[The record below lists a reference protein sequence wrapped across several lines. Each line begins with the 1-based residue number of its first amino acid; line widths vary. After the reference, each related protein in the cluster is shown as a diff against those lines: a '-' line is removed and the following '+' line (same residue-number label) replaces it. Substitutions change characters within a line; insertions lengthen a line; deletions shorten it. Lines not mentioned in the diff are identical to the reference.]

1 MNVKAFFL
9 ALLFCS
15 KIKVSKRGILM
26 FSKSL
31 LGFLAILFSSFPT
44 ASHKEAMVKSAFL
57 NSSKVISSWKGG
69 HCSSSFSFTGKAGK
83 KEELFSVYGADE
95 SYKGFFTMKEDNT
108 MDVLYEGKNKVTK
121 FSDISYLFSS
131 GEDSFDDVSSTQQER
146 VKKNQRIK
154 YASSPFGSFLC
165 TPNLIVNETYSQS
178 SSRYLTQCPEYY
190 NTVIDKGC
198 APTVGA
204 MLFSFYD
211 RYSSYSSLYNGT
223 LPLDH
228 KDGNTAISGLIKT
241 LAGYMKTNP
250 DRGTYD
256 SLAAAGLDSY
266 FADHGCPEAKVTS
279 SDSFSNY
286 QDFILASKNPVYVH
300 IDGHAILGIG
310 FAAIRGYKNSIKNY
324 MITHYDWTT
333 RPGNYYVPASEMGS
347 FFYITK

>member
-1 MNVKAFFL
+1 
-9 ALLFCS
+9 
-15 KIKVSKRGILM
+15 M

-95 SYKGFFTMKEDNT
+95 SYKGFFTMKEDST
-108 MDVLYEGKNKVTK
+108 TDVLYEGDIKASK
-121 FSDISYLFSS
+121 FSDISFLFSS
-131 GEDSFDDVSSTQQER
+131 GEDSIDDVPSNQQEPA
-146 VKKNQRIK
+146 KKNQRIK
-154 YASSPFGSFLC
+154 YASSSFGSFLC
-165 TPNLIVNETYSQS
+165 TPNLIVYETYSQS

-190 NTVIDKGC
+190 NTVVTLGC

-204 MLFSFYD
+204 MLVSFYD
-211 RYSSYSSLYNGT
+211 RYSNYNDLYDGT
-223 LPLDH
+223 LPLVHNEGD
-228 KDGNTAISGLIKT
+228 TAISGLIRT
-241 LAGYMKTNP
+241 LAGYMKTDPNS
-250 DRGTYD
+250 GTHYGM
-256 SLAAAGLDSY
+256 AKIGIDSY

-279 SDSFSNY
+279 SESFSDY
-286 QDFILASKNPVYVH
+286 QDFILASENPVYVH

-310 FAAIRGYKNSIKNY
+310 FAAIRGYNNSINNY
-324 MITHYDWTT
+324 MITHYDWTK